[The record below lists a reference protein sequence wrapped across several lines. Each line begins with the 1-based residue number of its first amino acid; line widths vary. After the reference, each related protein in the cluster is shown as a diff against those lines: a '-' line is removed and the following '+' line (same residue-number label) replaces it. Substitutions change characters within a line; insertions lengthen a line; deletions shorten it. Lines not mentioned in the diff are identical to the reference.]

1 MLPDGVRFIR
11 YMNAGTRRFSFWII
25 FTDDKRYLSR
35 RDWSNGKK
43 EISNFFK
50 QSLGPSGNTWQFDSA
65 DPERFILKLE
75 RDVDA
80 TMMVLK
86 FNRQ

>member
-1 MLPDGVRFIR
+1 MLPDGIRFIR

-25 FTDDKRYLSR
+25 FIDDRRHKTS

-43 EISNFFK
+43 EIAKFFK
-50 QSLGPSGNTWQFDSA
+50 DTMGPAGSTWQFDNA
-65 DPERFILKLE
+65 DPKKFILKLE
-75 RDVDA
+75 RDSDA

-86 FNRQ
+86 FNR

>member
-1 MLPDGVRFIR
+1 MLPDGIRFIR

-25 FTDDKRYLSR
+25 FIDDRNHKTD

-43 EISNFFK
+43 EIANFFK
-50 QSLGPSGNTWQFDSA
+50 QTLGPAGNTWQFDNA
-65 DPERFILKLE
+65 DHYRFILKLE
-75 RDVDA
+75 RDADA

-86 FNRQ
+86 FNR